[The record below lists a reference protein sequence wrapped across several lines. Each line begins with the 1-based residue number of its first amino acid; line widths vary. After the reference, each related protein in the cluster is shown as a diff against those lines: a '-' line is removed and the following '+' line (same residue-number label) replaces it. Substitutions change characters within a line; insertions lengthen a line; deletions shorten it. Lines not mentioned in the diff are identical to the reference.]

1 MTKMAIPLTL
11 LVLYV
16 ITSPPVS
23 KAQSVPAP
31 VRQEVLGYLKKQQAC
46 KGEYV
51 QFEVESVKV
60 GPRKSGFIGSC
71 RYGGGIS
78 VLYEKTPRGIRKL
91 LEVEVAMNG
100 EFGPS
105 DKVNGGYYDMGVLGR
120 SGGEMYGT
128 TYRWNG
134 SRYVLHKSD
143 SR

>member
-1 MTKMAIPLTL
+1 MMKMAIPVTL
-11 LVLYV
+11 LMLFVA
-16 ITSPPVS
+16 TFPFAS
-23 KAQSVPAP
+23 KAQSVPP
-31 VRQEVLGYLKKQQAC
+31 SVRQEILGYLKKQQAC

-51 QFEVESVKV
+51 QFEVEGVKV

-78 VLYEKTPRGIRKL
+78 VLYEKMPRGIRKL

-105 DKVNGGYYDMGVLGR
+105 DKVNRGYYDMGVLER

-143 SR
+143 LR